1 MRIPINKVA
10 LRPIIDPSKVNIGG
24 VELIIQTDW
33 NPENHQP
40 VWMEVICVPDRLSML
55 TDDDPN
61 LMSWLPE
68 IEITVGD
75 KVLVKYN
82 AVIHAQRDGDIYFIN
97 YESLILKQPDI
108 PINGYVLLEPVYEDI
123 PFVGKQEDKRYGI
136 VKLIGK
142 PVIKYRNKDL
152 NDDID
157 IEAGDKVIIGLK
169 YTQRAQRNAI
179 PVFQDLILLRRA
191 YIIGKV

>member
-40 VWMEVICVPDRLSML
+40 VWMEVICVPDRLSLL

-68 IEITVGD
+68 LEIVVGD

-82 AVIHAQRDGDIYFIN
+82 AVIHAQRDCDIY
-97 YESLILKQPDI
+97 L
-108 PINGYVLLEPVYEDI
+108 
-123 PFVGKQEDKRYGI
+123 
-136 VKLIGK
+136 
-142 PVIKYRNKDL
+142 
-152 NDDID
+152 
-157 IEAGDKVIIGLK
+157 
-169 YTQRAQRNAI
+169 
-179 PVFQDLILLRRA
+179 
-191 YIIGKV
+191 